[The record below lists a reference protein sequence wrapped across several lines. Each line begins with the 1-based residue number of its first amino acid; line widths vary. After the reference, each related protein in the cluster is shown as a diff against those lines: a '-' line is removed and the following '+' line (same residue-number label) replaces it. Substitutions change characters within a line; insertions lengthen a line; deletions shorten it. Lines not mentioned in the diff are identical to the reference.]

1 MEGKSTGFKDPARFL
16 YTEKMN
22 WLKGA
27 VDYGI
32 IGFLILLS
40 LIAVGIA
47 LERFYVFRHIRIEN
61 YPDKKTLE
69 LELTQKLHLI
79 ATIGSNAP
87 YIGLL
92 GTVLGIMLTFY
103 TIGQEGYMD
112 TGKIMV
118 GLALALKATAV
129 GLLVA
134 IPSVS
139 LYNFLLRKVKVLL
152 MRWEIEGGRERV

>member
-1 MEGKSTGFKDPARFL
+1 MEWMGVF
-16 YTEKMN
+16 
-22 WLKGA
+22 

-40 LIAVGIA
+40 VIAIGIA
-47 LERFYVFRHIRIEN
+47 IERFYFFRHVKLGTFTDR
-61 YPDKKTLE
+61 KSLE
-69 LELTQKLHLI
+69 IELTRKIHLV

-92 GTVLGIMLTFY
+92 GTVLGIMATFY
-103 TIGQEGYMD
+103 TIGQDGFMD

-118 GLALALKATAV
+118 GLALALKATAI

-134 IPSVS
+134 IPSVA
-139 LYNFLLRKVKVLL
+139 LYNFLLRDIKVLL
-152 MRWEIEGGRERV
+152 NRWEREHGRKRV

>member
-1 MEGKSTGFKDPARFL
+1 MD
-16 YTEKMN
+16 
-22 WLKGA
+22 WLKIA
-27 VDYGI
+27 IDYGI
-32 IGFLILLS
+32 IGLLILMS
-40 LIAVGIA
+40 VVSIGIA
-47 LERFYVFRHIRIEN
+47 IERYLVYRQIRLDQFTDRPSLE
-61 YPDKKTLE
+61 K
-69 LELTQKLHLI
+69 ELTRKLHLI

-103 TIGQEGYMD
+103 TIGLEGFMD

-134 IPSVS
+134 IPSVA
-139 LYNFLLRKVKVLL
+139 LYNFLLRKVKVL
-152 MRWEIEGGRERV
+152 MMDWEIRNGRKGV